1 MILLKMKPN
10 TIIKY
15 CIYLGHTYTLTLL
28 LSVKIIAFNSTICI
42 KDDNLI
48 FLIMTE

>member
-1 MILLKMKPN
+1 MILLKMRPN

-42 KDDNLI
+42 KDNLI
-48 FLIMTE
+48 FLIMTN